1 MFPCFQ
7 VSNSQFTIAQETLSC
22 KADTQGFID

>member
-7 VSNSQFTIAQETLSC
+7 VSNSQFIVAQENLSC
-22 KADTQGFID
+22 KADTQGFTD